1 MKSFQS
7 INLIVL
13 VLSITEVPVFT
24 SNACSIEDAAK
35 KGLIKLSIK
44 GKGGY
49 IGDVIEM
56 RIQNLTSKK
65 LDLSLEAGRVL
76 DSKKNCEQDI
86 LVTQTQSF
94 SVTANQ
100 QKILNVWGM
109 GCQAHNAVPQNNSD
123 YTVGKLAD
131 STLIKLA
138 NYIDENKKYTS
149 YTAQQAVWTISDN
162 NSLASIS
169 GGDKLEVTNF
179 RKFIS
184 KMTGRT
190 IPSYDITYVQ
200 ENDNNV
206 IGRVS
211 KVEGTFDYT
220 VPVNGKVTI
229 GIYDSNGRLVQL
241 LFQDVPHTKGKCKLH
256 YTFKTQDLTPG
267 AYYAKMN
274 MNGKVEQE
282 MEIEF

>member
-1 MKSFQS
+1 MKSFRS

-24 SNACSIEDAAK
+24 SKACSVEDAAK

-56 RIQNLTSKK
+56 RIQNLTNKK
-65 LDLSLEAGRVL
+65 LDLSLEAGQIL

-86 LVTQTQSF
+86 LVTQTQNF
-94 SVTANQ
+94 SVIANQ

-109 GCQAHNAVPQNNSD
+109 GCQAHNAAPQNNSD
-123 YTVGKLAD
+123 FAIGKLAD
-131 STLIKLA
+131 SPLIKLA

-149 YTAQQAVWTISDN
+149 YTAQQAIWTISDN

-169 GGDKLEVTNF
+169 GGDKNEVNNF
-179 RKFIS
+179 QNFVS
-184 KMTGRT
+184 KITGRT
-190 IPSYDITYVQ
+190 IPSYTITYTQ

-206 IGRVS
+206 IGKVT

-220 VPVNGKVTI
+220 VLLSGKVTI
-229 GIYDSNGRLVQL
+229 GIYDSNGHLVQSL
-241 LFQDVPHTKGKCKLH
+241 IQDVPHTKGKCKLH
-256 YTFKTQDLTPG
+256 YIFKTQDLAPG